1 MAALRS
7 LDIAVKIW
15 TMPVEIP
22 NPIPFD
28 QDRTHASYDPNY
40 ANRFWRILIS
50 ADAVF
55 KEFRGR
61 FIGKASPVF
70 FFWGT
75 FDLAVTRF
83 SGRRAPGIPG
93 AARITKEAY
102 PHEVS
107 SVGWGPGGP
116 MGEKPAFCSYA
127 APHR

>member
-28 QDRTHASYDPNY
+28 KDRTHASYDPDY
-40 ANRFWRILIS
+40 ANRFWRILVS
-50 ADAVF
+50 VDAIF

-61 FIGKASPVF
+61 FIGKASPVL

-83 SGRRAPGIPG
+83 SGRRARRCSTSARALTRLRPRSANGI
-93 AARITKEAY
+93 ARSWNTTL
-102 PHEVS
+102 S
-107 SVGWGPGGP
+107 
-116 MGEKPAFCSYA
+116 
-127 APHR
+127 RR